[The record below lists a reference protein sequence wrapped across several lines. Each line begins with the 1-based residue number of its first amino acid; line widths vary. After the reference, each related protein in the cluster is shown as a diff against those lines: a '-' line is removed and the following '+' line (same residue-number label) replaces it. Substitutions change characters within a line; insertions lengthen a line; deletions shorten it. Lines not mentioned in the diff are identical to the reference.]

1 MGVRERRLRSSDFDL
16 LLSDLFLNSGAT
28 GQSMAI
34 AAVGSYGRGELAPGS
49 DLDIVILHGG
59 IDTSQLNSQVNAI
72 LYPLWDQHLKI
83 DHSVR
88 SISDLRKAI
97 DEDLKVAMG
106 LLDIRFIA
114 GDVEL
119 VASAQALSLS
129 MWRESSSKFLT
140 LLEESLSDRQKKFG
154 ELAYLL
160 EPDLKESRGGLRDIT
175 ALRAMNLSGKFSI
188 DIDRISSAE
197 EKLSDVRESL
207 HLTSGRAKDHLL
219 FAEQDKV
226 ASALGYVD
234 ADALMREVS
243 HASRTIDYLMKMA
256 WNSYFQRIN
265 SRRYLLGNVV
275 KSEKLAPGIILQ
287 RNEVLLDTSQDW
299 SSDPFIVLRAAAIA
313 SQRGVHISLDS
324 LKLFGDGLRS
334 GDIQIPALWPE
345 GVSEYL
351 FTFLGAGEAMIENFE
366 SLDQEGI
373 LYHFFPEWSPLQSLP
388 QRNFLHRHTV
398 DRHMIET
405 AAAAATLIREV
416 HRPDILLFSSLFHDI
431 GKGSEEDHSQRG
443 EILIAPIALRVGF
456 NQRDVAL
463 IQLLIRHH
471 LLLAAT
477 ATRRDL
483 DDPLTIR
490 SIVEVI
496 PDLGTLELLHSLTIA
511 DGQATGRSAWS
522 DWKASLVRELVKRV
536 SIALRDNTVMPQPDL
551 SPELISRAEKGALD
565 VKIEDDGTH
574 LAIEIVLQDRTGL
587 LSIISGIFHLLRC
600 EVRSAKTKTINGV
613 AVMEWLVELNSFAPK
628 LTEEILIHEIEEA
641 LSSRVKLTQRVVKRI
656 EEYRRPS
663 RFSFP
668 QPIVES
674 LHGVATDATVLE
686 IRSHDRPALLFTI
699 GDAISRCNI
708 DIRSAIVTTL
718 GAEAIDTL
726 YVTEIGGGPLNQERV
741 NEVTSQLSLALK

>member
-1 MGVRERRLRSSDFDL
+1 MGVRERRLRSSNFDL
-16 LLSDLFLNSGAT
+16 LLSDLFLNSGAS
-28 GQSMAI
+28 GQSIAI

-59 IDTSQLNSQVNAI
+59 IDSSQLNSQVNAI
-72 LYPLWDQHLKI
+72 LYPLWDQHLKV

-88 SISDLRKAI
+88 SVADLKRAI
-97 DEDLKVAMG
+97 GEDLKVAMG

-119 VASAQALSLS
+119 VATAQALALS
-129 MWRESSSKFLT
+129 TWRDESRRYLA
-140 LLEESLSDRQKKFG
+140 LLEESLTERQKKFG

-175 ALRAMNLSGKFSI
+175 ALRAMNLSGQFSI
-188 DIDRISSAE
+188 DSERFSLAE
-197 EKLSDVRESL
+197 ATLSDVRESL
-207 HLTSGRAKDHLL
+207 HLTSGRAKDQLL

-226 ASALGYVD
+226 ASALDYVD

-243 HASRTIDYLMKMA
+243 HASRTVDYLMKMA

-265 SRRYLLGNVV
+265 SRRYVLGNVV
-275 KSEKLAPGIILQ
+275 KSEKLAPGILLK
-287 RNEVLLDTSQDW
+287 RNEVVLDTSQDW
-299 SSDPFIVLRAAAIA
+299 SSDPFILLRAAAIA
-313 SQRGVHISLDS
+313 SQRGVGISLDS
-324 LKLFGDGLRS
+324 LRLFGDALRL
-334 GDIQIPALWPE
+334 GEIEIPALWPE
-345 GVSEYL
+345 GMSEYL
-351 FTFLGAGEAMIENFE
+351 FTFLGAGEPMIENFE
-366 SLDQEGI
+366 ALDQEGI
-373 LYHFFPEWSPLQSLP
+373 LYYFFPEWSPLQSLP

-398 DRHMIET
+398 DRHMVET
-405 AAAAATLIREV
+405 AAAAANLIREV
-416 HRPDILLFSSLFHDI
+416 HRPDILLFASLFHDI
-431 GKGSEEDHSQRG
+431 GKGSEEDHSKRG
-443 EILIAPIALRVGF
+443 ELLIAPIASRVGF

-490 SIVEVI
+490 SIVDVI
-496 PDLGTLELLHSLTIA
+496 PDLGTLELLHCLTIA
-511 DGQATGRSAWS
+511 DGQATGRAAWS
-522 DWKASLVRELVKRV
+522 DWKGNLVKELVKRV
-536 SIALRDNTVMPQPDL
+536 GIALRDNTVMAQPDL
-551 SPELISRAEKGALD
+551 SPELIFRAETGTLD
-565 VKIEDDGTH
+565 VNIEDDGTH

-613 AVMEWLVELNSFAPK
+613 AVMEWLVEHNSFAPK
-628 LTEEILIHEIEEA
+628 LTKEMLIHEIEEA
-641 LSSRVKLTQRVVKRI
+641 LSSQVNLAQRIAKRI
-656 EEYRRPS
+656 EDYRQPS

-668 QPIVES
+668 QPIVEC
-674 LHGVATDATVLE
+674 LDGVATDATVLE

-726 YVTEIGGGPLNQERV
+726 YVTEVGGGPLSQERV
-741 NEVTSQLSLALK
+741 NEVTSQLSAALK